1 MDFESIAFAD
11 LATAAAELITPNVL
25 GSASV

>member
-11 LATAAAELITPNVL
+11 LATAAAELIKPNVV